1 MTQNVFFGNFMTFAS
16 VSIAMKADKQ
26 LTFLNNL
33 DTFIVQLK
41 HIIVEDP
48 KGFFNTFLKSD
59 LEATPGTKYMNLV
72 YQEFLEQIPDGRIT
86 WRGDDLSKVSLA
98 DLQLIFSDHATISGA
113 YIDKTSIGID
123 HVDRSLSTTLV
134 EQLNGK
140 TVTINDVTYILKLSC
155 DDPDEVSDLSDS
167 EDELVKSPSKT
178 GIVPLEERKDLIL
191 VNLPE
196 DVPLMIVNNTLNK
209 EFSKYG
215 PIHRITIEPR
225 NRSVKITFKKACHAR
240 EALKKMLKTII
251 TFRTDSTKF
260 EYVVRGYLSLFN
272 SLKEDADLS
281 ELSDIEDSEIDE
293 PVKSSKKSIEQRTVT
308 LKNLPSAVPDNVIV
322 AKLTKKFN
330 KFGSVD
336 RVIKLPKLRTVR
348 IIFKDN
354 SKIEKI
360 VEALRGEV
368 IRFFIKP
375 GRESR
380 YIIQFSSCNR
390 YISDS
395 DPSEVSD
402 ASNSDTDEAPAVK
415 RSDLNEQRVLVFENL
430 PKRITRGV
438 ILTPLLKE
446 AHKYGAISRINP
458 LLNERKVEMIY
469 NDYRDAEDAFE
480 DLQGKLIVFKILDST
495 TRDGRILEARY
506 IARVKLIDLND
517 PKRER
522 KAEACENSE
531 DSEDSDE

>member
-209 EFSKYG
+209 EFSKY
-215 PIHRITIEPR
+215 H
-225 NRSVKITFKKACHAR
+225 H
-240 EALKKMLKTII
+240 
-251 TFRTDSTKF
+251 
-260 EYVVRGYLSLFN
+260 
-272 SLKEDADLS
+272 
-281 ELSDIEDSEIDE
+281 
-293 PVKSSKKSIEQRTVT
+293 
-308 LKNLPSAVPDNVIV
+308 
-322 AKLTKKFN
+322 
-330 KFGSVD
+330 
-336 RVIKLPKLRTVR
+336 
-348 IIFKDN
+348 
-354 SKIEKI
+354 
-360 VEALRGEV
+360 
-368 IRFFIKP
+368 
-375 GRESR
+375 
-380 YIIQFSSCNR
+380 
-390 YISDS
+390 
-395 DPSEVSD
+395 
-402 ASNSDTDEAPAVK
+402 
-415 RSDLNEQRVLVFENL
+415 
-430 PKRITRGV
+430 
-438 ILTPLLKE
+438 
-446 AHKYGAISRINP
+446 
-458 LLNERKVEMIY
+458 
-469 NDYRDAEDAFE
+469 
-480 DLQGKLIVFKILDST
+480 
-495 TRDGRILEARY
+495 
-506 IARVKLIDLND
+506 
-517 PKRER
+517 
-522 KAEACENSE
+522 
-531 DSEDSDE
+531 